1 MKIALT
7 MIMLFGS
14 IFAAAEGYR
23 AYANIKQ
30 AEDNKARYQQQ
41 KEDRNA
47 VMTKA
52 CAAGKTGVVLYWN
65 GVNCAN
71 NAK

>member
-23 AYANIKQ
+23 AYTTVKQ
-30 AEDNKARYQQQ
+30 TVDNKARYEQQ
-41 KEDRNA
+41 KKDRDVA
-47 VMTKA
+47 MTKA
-52 CAAGKTGVVLYWN
+52 CAAGKTGVVLYWK
-65 GVNCAN
+65 GVNCAKN
-71 NAK
+71 G

>member
-23 AYANIKQ
+23 AYADIKQ
-30 AEDNKARYQQQ
+30 AQDNKARYQQQ
-41 KEDRNA
+41 KEDRNTA
-47 VMTKA
+47 MAKA
-52 CAAGKTGVVLYWN
+52 CAAGQTGVVLYWN

>member
-7 MIMLFGS
+7 LIMFFSTVFVAADAYRTYNS
-14 IFAAAEGYR
+14 IQQD
-23 AYANIKQ
+23 K
-30 AEDNKARYQQQ
+30 DNKARYQQQ
-41 KEDRNA
+41 KEDRNTA
-47 VMTKA
+47 MAKA

-71 NAK
+71 NVK

>member
-23 AYANIKQ
+23 AYATVKQ
-30 AEDNKARYQQQ
+30 TADNKARYEQQM
-41 KEDRNA
+41 KDRDVA
-47 VMTKA
+47 MTKA
-52 CAAGKTGVVLYWN
+52 CVAGQTGVVLYWK
-65 GVNCAN
+65 GVNCAKN
-71 NAK
+71 G